1 MSIQPNHIYLSPALL
16 STLAQN
22 GVVPETYGPAY
33 GGESAGLD
41 LYYTG
46 NHPLYINDSSALPL
60 DRVLIPTG
68 LHIALPKDRVALI
81 QERSSITK
89 TPLKLRAGV
98 IDAGYTGEIFAN
110 CVNVS
115 RGTWI
120 IQPNEKLP
128 FQLLVVPVFNQY
140 NPIVDETTWNE
151 FVKDAARREGALGS
165 SD

>member
-1 MSIQPNHIYLSPALL
+1 M
-16 STLAQN
+16 TLGQN
-22 GVVPETYGPAY
+22 GVSIETYGPAY

-46 NHPLYINDSSALPL
+46 TMALHISPAVHM

-68 LHIALPKDRVALI
+68 LHIALPTNRVALI

-98 IDAGYTGEIFAN
+98 IDAGYTGEIFVN
-110 CVNVS
+110 CINLGEHDLVIPAES
-115 RGTWI
+115 
-120 IQPNEKLP
+120 KLP
-128 FQLLVVPVFNQY
+128 FQLIVVPVFNQY

-151 FVKDAARREGALGS
+151 FVKDSARRNGALGS